1 MQIGYVIYIFT
12 SVFIQ
17 IYFLDTYYKF
27 TYFLREKETGDEIK
41 YNKMNLTSDTRQAV
55 FNALLGFKVSFTL
68 YNSSI
73 LGTICDV
80 LWRMV
85 DPEK

>member
-41 YNKMNLTSDTRQAV
+41 YLDSSSSEDE
-55 FNALLGFKVSFTL
+55 L
-68 YNSSI
+68 YSNENHDLDNNENSINDLETI
-73 LGTICDV
+73 L
-80 LWRMV
+80 
-85 DPEK
+85 EE